1 MWARNKGFFALPL
14 VAHSQKTTKTKHY
27 MLCWYKITAYSQ
39 NESIQ
44 CLIFYLHLCFPVFSF
59 SSAYVQPIYIKK
71 KVYLKIHHLT
81 SMKKMGYFE
90 AGRKDSQ
97 TYQNTLYTEICIQML
112 PYSRNK
118 MVVLGKATAK

>member
-1 MWARNKGFFALPL
+1 
-14 VAHSQKTTKTKHY
+14 
-27 MLCWYKITAYSQ
+27 
-39 NESIQ
+39 
-44 CLIFYLHLCFPVFSF
+44 
-59 SSAYVQPIYIKK
+59 
-71 KVYLKIHHLT
+71 
-81 SMKKMGYFE
+81 MKKMGYFE